1 MKNLRSASFGGG
13 VRPFAAALAALTLAA
28 VAPAGAQP
36 ADLVR
41 QLLEAR
47 SCAGCDLAGAE
58 LSDAD
63 LAGVNLAGADLAGA
77 NLDRADLAGA
87 ILVGAD
93 LTDASLVNAN
103 LGDADL
109 TDANLFRTDLSGAR
123 FEDAVVSLVALR
135 AAVICFTWLPNG
147 QMYLLQQN
155 CP

>member
-1 MKNLRSASFGGG
+1 MKNLRPASLGSR
-13 VRPFAAALAALTLAA
+13 VRPLAAVLAMLPLA
-28 VAPAGAQP
+28 VVAPAGAQP
-36 ADLVR
+36 ADPVR
-41 QLLEAR
+41 QLLETR

-63 LAGVNLAGADLAGA
+63 LAGVDLAGADLT
-77 NLDRADLAGA
+77 GA
-87 ILVGAD
+87 ILVGAN
-93 LTDASLVNAN
+93 LSNASLTNAN
-103 LGDADL
+103 LAGADL

-123 FEDAVVSLVALR
+123 LEDAVVSLVALR